1 MTTETLKPTVS
12 ELSSELHEALKNG
25 GCNGKPSFQDLL
37 KTTSTWE
44 KHLGFVQAKYKE
56 LKGSE
61 KQIAW
66 AKKIREEKT
75 ELFLIGHVSNI
86 WDMNAQK
93 RGERGFNIPMTE
105 AEQMS
110 AIKARTKEF
119 EFLFSSFAATIIDN
133 RF

>member
-1 MTTETLKPTVS
+1 MNTETLKPTVS
-12 ELSSELHEALKNG
+12 QITNELHEARKNG
-25 GCNGKPSFQDLL
+25 GCNGVPFFQDLL

-44 KHLGFVQAKYKE
+44 KHLSLTQAKYKE

-66 AKKIREEKT
+66 AKRIREEKT
-75 ELFLIGHVSNI
+75 ELFLIGHVSEI
-86 WDMNAQK
+86 WNMNDIK
-93 RGERGFNIPMTE
+93 NGGRGFGIKTTEEESMNI
-105 AEQMS
+105 
-110 AIKARTKEF
+110 IKSRIKEF